1 MNKKGNTVLFTIIST
16 ICNILM
22 TLVIIAALSLLA
34 IVIMNR
40 VIKTTNGTV
49 YQVVLMICF
58 LGGMV
63 LSMFLFV
70 KLTGWVIKKFN
81 MESKLDPKLL
91 GRYVP
96 NAKTTEKE
104 EKPVQKTVMPA
115 SVLRK
120 KDTWGEEDIA
130 AGDEEKEPEAP
141 APEKPLTETEVYPPV
156 EQFPPTLDG
165 TKSEK

>member
-1 MNKKGNTVLFTIIST
+1 MNKKANTVVFTIVST

-22 TLVIIAALSLLA
+22 TLLIIGAICLLA
-34 IVIMNR
+34 IAIMSR

-70 KLTGWVIKKFN
+70 KLTGWVITKFN
-81 MESKLDPKLL
+81 MESKLDAKLL

-96 NAKTTEKE
+96 NAKATDKE

-120 KDTWGEEDIA
+120 KDTWGEEDIS
-130 AGDEEKEPEAP
+130 AGDETALEEPEAP
-141 APEKPLTETEVYPPV
+141 APEKPISEAEVYPPV
-156 EQFPPTLDG
+156 EQFPPTLDDR
-165 TKSEK
+165 K